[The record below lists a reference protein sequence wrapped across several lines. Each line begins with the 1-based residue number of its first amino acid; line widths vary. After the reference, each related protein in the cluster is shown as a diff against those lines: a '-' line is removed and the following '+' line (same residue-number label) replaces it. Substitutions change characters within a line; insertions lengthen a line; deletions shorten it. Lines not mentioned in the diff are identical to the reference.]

1 MPAPALRAR
10 LLIKVAHMQEFRG
23 RGAKSAKYY
32 ALAFHALQAAAGALL
47 AAAQPQQ
54 TQAQAQA
61 ALPPAEAVAAA
72 LAELRAVADIVTFKL
87 LSAQLAQGLGPALV
101 LPSGPAGAAPSGAGV
116 SGAQAAVAHFQAHV
130 RSFELATLLQTT
142 PAHARMDSAARATA
156 AAACTAAG
164 PHAAVRSRS
173 RTRPRRRRRV

>member
-1 MPAPALRAR
+1 
-10 LLIKVAHMQEFRG
+10 MQEFRG

-130 RSFELATLLQTT
+130 RSPL
-142 PAHARMDSAARATA
+142 
-156 AAACTAAG
+156 CC
-164 PHAAVRSRS
+164 
-173 RTRPRRRRRV
+173 RRRRRTRAHRRRRKRRRRRSRSQAGARSSRRRRWLRARTGRGWFGSTS